1 VGALKRRAAPA
12 AAVAARQEPS
22 AQRRDS
28 RLLPVG
34 KDHGGGRQRAR
45 LGPRQEG
52 GREKAPPALV
62 DTEGL
67 VLKAKVHSAKVL
79 DQDGFEAA
87 VGVGTGQAL
96 APAASVGRRRIPRE
110 EQEVDRG
117 GPWA

>member
-1 VGALKRRAAPA
+1 
-12 AAVAARQEPS
+12 
-22 AQRRDS
+22 
-28 RLLPVG
+28 
-34 KDHGGGRQRAR
+34 
-45 LGPRQEG
+45 
-52 GREKAPPALV
+52 
-62 DTEGL
+62 L